1 MFAGG
6 LCNQSHPVGSC
17 GKQVRTFVVWEP
29 VVFTDWSSPST
40 ATLARISVTRAA
52 QFWDKG
58 RAISQSM
65 GERDRG
71 SIVWDYIVVYP
82 VGAVWDQGPPEAL
95 YSGGPVIRVIDE
107 TRTALAQALKGDQV
121 HQAGSK

>member
-1 MFAGG
+1 MQGASAINHI
-6 LCNQSHPVGSC
+6 LADLA

-29 VVFTDWSSPST
+29 VLFTDWSSPST

-58 RAISQSM
+58 RVISQSM
-65 GERDRG
+65 GEHDRG
-71 SIVWDYIVVYP
+71 SIVWDYIAVYP
-82 VGAVWDQGPPEAL
+82 VGAVWDQSPPQAL

-107 TRTALAQALKGDQV
+107 TRNALAQALRGDQV
-121 HQAGSK
+121 YQAGSK

>member
-1 MFAGG
+1 MADLAGK
-6 LCNQSHPVGSC
+6 H
-17 GKQVRTFVVWEP
+17 VRPFVVWEP
-29 VVFTDWSSPST
+29 VLFTDWSSPST

-52 QFWDKG
+52 QFWDNG
-58 RAISQSM
+58 RVISKSM
-65 GERDRG
+65 GEHDRG
-71 SIVWDYIVVYP
+71 SIVWDYIAVYP
-82 VGAVWDQGPPEAL
+82 VGAVWDQSPPQAV

>member
-1 MFAGG
+1 LQGASAINHI
-6 LCNQSHPVGSC
+6 LADLA

-29 VVFTDWSSPST
+29 VLFTDWSSPST

-58 RAISQSM
+58 RVISQSM
-65 GERDRG
+65 GEHDRG
-71 SIVWDYIVVYP
+71 SIVWDYIAVYP
-82 VGAVWDQGPPEAL
+82 VGAVWDQSPPQAL

-107 TRTALAQALKGDQV
+107 TRNALAQALRGDQV
-121 HQAGSK
+121 HQAGSR